1 MIVVGAACASITMA
15 ASDKCGA
22 SFQQKSNIAQ
32 CGNNFYFT
40 NKLEFD
46 AEFVFFSSNIINI
59 FNRRV
64 TPGNS
69 VF

>member
-46 AEFVFFSSNIINI
+46 AEFVFFYVLTVLMKTFEIQTNLSN
-59 FNRRV
+59 
-64 TPGNS
+64 
-69 VF
+69 

>member
-40 NKLEFD
+40 MKSALH
-46 AEFVFFSSNIINI
+46 ARFVFVSYILKTFS
-59 FNRRV
+59 
-64 TPGNS
+64 TEE
-69 VF
+69 

>member
-40 NKLEFD
+40 NKSAFH
-46 AEFVFFSSNIINI
+46 AEFVVLQIFEHFEQKSN
-59 FNRRV
+59 
-64 TPGNS
+64 S
-69 VF
+69 WK

>member
-40 NKLEFD
+40 MKSAFH
-46 AEFVFFSSNIINI
+46 ARFVFVSYILKTFS
-59 FNRRV
+59 
-64 TPGNS
+64 TEE
-69 VF
+69 